1 MILSGERNRCA
12 IRKLVARACINR
24 LRPENRD
31 KGVLLHTSH
40 NGMEFQRYYNAM
52 DKRGLRSVFMV
63 HDLIPLTHA
72 EFCRPGVDAAHRKRI
87 HTALAHADGLIAN
100 SQDTLDVLA
109 AEASQA
115 NLPLPANVV
124 ARLAPAITARTPHP
138 APIAQPYFV
147 VLGTIEPRK
156 NHWFLLQVWRR
167 LVEHHGVA
175 TPKLVVIGRRGWECE
190 NAVDM
195 LDRCTQ
201 LQDTVIEL
209 HGCSDE
215 ELRTWI
221 QHAQA
226 LLFPSFVEGY
236 GMPLVE
242 ALALGVPLRCPPS
255 RSKRGVRTLNWLAGR
270 SGMVWCDSIAG
281 RIALAFARLTGLHCD
296 VAWQSP
302 LWAREDRHAVPL
314 AWFSVPDTAASP
326 ATFARAIDDALA
338 RHPDAGSSPDVARLM
353 ARVRVVRAL
362 DHAQRT
368 PPGSLQQARATAG
381 ERVLFIDERAS
392 SSHDSRTARARSA
405 AFARMVSAAR
415 GAYPQAQFY
424 VVRSGANGRGRW
436 LSEAS
441 RSLRQGFSIADVEST
456 ACAAIDQVTRVYT
469 LAAPEGL
476 HALLVNVPLHVFGAP
491 WYAGWGLTQDAK
503 KQTARKS
510 RPTLAALFDIVFL
523 RFGRYLD
530 PATHA
535 PGSLDAL
542 LDSLELQ
549 RQVAARF
556 DALGNVA
563 GVRFQWWKRP
573 FATPYLGASGHA
585 LRWAGS
591 TAEVAPHECAALWGA
606 RSAEGLADGVRHIRI
621 EDGFLHSLGL
631 GSDMNA
637 PHSQYNLGR
646 RSPQWRAPA
655 AKRVVLVPGQ
665 VADDAS
671 IRLGTRAISTADVLL
686 KEVRS
691 RRPDAFIVYKPHPDV
706 MSGNR
711 NGLIDAHR
719 LADVV
724 DTEADVLSLIEVSD
738 EVHTLSSLAG
748 FDALL
753 RGKEVHTYGMPFYA
767 GWGLT
772 HDALAPLPWR
782 ERTLTLDMLTA
793 GALLRYP
800 LYWDWHLGL
809 FTTPEA
815 VAARLAPGAARPLR
829 RVQGDRL
836 RVWLKAKRWSR
847 NVLAHWIWRARQR
860 HNS

>member
-1 MILSGERNRCA
+1 
-12 IRKLVARACINR
+12 
-24 LRPENRD
+24 
-31 KGVLLHTSH
+31 
-40 NGMEFQRYYNAM
+40 
-52 DKRGLRSVFMV
+52 
-63 HDLIPLTHA
+63 
-72 EFCRPGVDAAHRKRI
+72 
-87 HTALAHADGLIAN
+87 
-100 SQDTLDVLA
+100 
-109 AEASQA
+109 
-115 NLPLPANVV
+115 
-124 ARLAPAITARTPHP
+124 
-138 APIAQPYFV
+138 
-147 VLGTIEPRK
+147 
-156 NHWFLLQVWRR
+156 
-167 LVEHHGVA
+167 
-175 TPKLVVIGRRGWECE
+175 
-190 NAVDM
+190 
-195 LDRCTQ
+195 
-201 LQDTVIEL
+201 
-209 HGCSDE
+209 
-215 ELRTWI
+215 
-221 QHAQA
+221 
-226 LLFPSFVEGY
+226 
-236 GMPLVE
+236 
-242 ALALGVPLRCPPS
+242 
-255 RSKRGVRTLNWLAGR
+255 
-270 SGMVWCDSIAG
+270 
-281 RIALAFARLTGLHCD
+281 
-296 VAWQSP
+296 
-302 LWAREDRHAVPL
+302 
-314 AWFSVPDTAASP
+314 
-326 ATFARAIDDALA
+326 
-338 RHPDAGSSPDVARLM
+338 
-353 ARVRVVRAL
+353 
-362 DHAQRT
+362 
-368 PPGSLQQARATAG
+368 
-381 ERVLFIDERAS
+381 
-392 SSHDSRTARARSA
+392 
-405 AFARMVSAAR
+405 MVSAAR

-637 PHSQYNLGR
+637 PHSQVVDTRGLYFDASRPSDLSVLLNETSFTADELERAARLRAQIVNGGLTKYNLGR

>member
-1 MILSGERNRCA
+1 MNSPATPSAEIKSGLRTFSWLSG
-12 IRKLVARACINR
+12 
-24 LRPENRD
+24 
-31 KGVLLHTSH
+31 
-40 NGMEFQRYYNAM
+40 
-52 DKRGLRSVFMV
+52 RSNV
-63 HDLIPLTHA
+63 IWS
-72 EFCRPGVDAAHRKRI
+72 
-87 HTALAHADGLIAN
+87 DG
-100 SQDTLDVLA
+100 
-109 AEASQA
+109 
-115 NLPLPANVV
+115 
-124 ARLAPAITARTPHP
+124 
-138 APIAQPYFV
+138 
-147 VLGTIEPRK
+147 
-156 NHWFLLQVWRR
+156 
-167 LVEHHGVA
+167 
-175 TPKLVVIGRRGWECE
+175 
-190 NAVDM
+190 
-195 LDRCTQ
+195 
-201 LQDTVIEL
+201 
-209 HGCSDE
+209 
-215 ELRTWI
+215 
-221 QHAQA
+221 
-226 LLFPSFVEGY
+226 
-236 GMPLVE
+236 
-242 ALALGVPLRCPPS
+242 
-255 RSKRGVRTLNWLAGR
+255 
-270 SGMVWCDSIAG
+270 IAG
-281 RIALAFARLTGLHCD
+281 RIVLAFARLTGNRCE
-296 VAWQSP
+296 VAWQNS
-302 LWAREDRHAVPL
+302 LCARQRRSGTAL
-314 AWFSVPDTAASP
+314 AWFCAPATHASP
-326 ATFARAIDDALA
+326 NTFGRLIDDALA
-338 RHPDAGSSPDVARLM
+338 RDPNAGAAPNIAALM
-353 ARVRVVRAL
+353 ARVRALHAL
-362 DHAQRT
+362 DPAHCKPRC
-368 PPGSLQQARATAG
+368 PPAMLAAITS
-381 ERVLFIDERAS
+381 ERVLVIDERAS
-392 SSHDSRTARARSA
+392 VAHDTRKARARCAAFDRMVTSARAAHPRAQLWLVRSSA
-405 AFARMVSAAR
+405 A
-415 GAYPQAQFY
+415 
-424 VVRSGANGRGRW
+424 GRGRW
-436 LSEAS
+436 LSETCHALPRGTFAAYAGS
-441 RSLRQGFSIADVEST
+441 S
-456 ACAAIDQVTRVYT
+456 ACATIDHVDYVYT
-469 LAAPEGL
+469 LGAPEGL
-476 HALLVNVPLHVFGAP
+476 HALFADVPLHVFGTP
-491 WYAGWGLTQDAK
+491 WYSGWGLTVDENPQI
-503 KQTARKS
+503 ARNA
-510 RPTLAALFDIVFL
+510 RPTLAALFDIAFL

-530 PATHA
+530 PATHE
-535 PGSLDAL
+535 PGSLDTL

-556 DALGNVA
+556 DVLGDVV

-591 TAEVAPHECAALWGA
+591 TAEVSPHECAALWGA

-637 PHSQYNLGR
+637 PHSQVVDTRGLYFDASRPSDLTVLLNETSFTADELERAARLRAQIVHGGLTKYNLGR

-671 IRLGTRAISTADVLL
+671 IRLGTRAISTADALL
-686 KEVRS
+686 KEVRA

-711 NGLIDAHR
+711 NGLIDAQR

-724 DTEADVLSLIEVSD
+724 DTEADVLSLIEASD

-772 HDALAPLPWR
+772 HDALAPPPWR

-847 NVLAHWIWRARQR
+847 NVLAHWIWRTRQR